1 MQTKLVNEN
10 FQTDYIDNLLLA
22 RGVKDLNEFKNPTE
36 KSLQSYNDLDNVS
49 RGFELIKEV
58 IDNKKKVLIIVDS
71 DIDGF
76 TSAAIVYQYLYNFGI
91 EADYFLH
98 SGKQHGLDDCI
109 DWIVDNKTFYDVVWL
124 PDAGTN
130 DMESHR
136 KLKELGI
143 KVLLTDHHDRNE
155 ETIIEDNVVLINNQ
169 TSDKYRNKE
178 LTGAG
183 VTWQFCKY
191 CDEQFGTDFANKLI
205 DLAALGITGDMGSVL
220 ELENRYI
227 IKTGFENIQNYYFKV
242 LCSKQSYSMGGKIN
256 PTTVAFYIVPLI
268 NAMIRVGTPEEKE
281 RVFISFIDGHRMVI
295 SHKRGANGALEEVAV
310 ESARECTNARARQ
323 NRILEK
329 AQDQIEIKIFNNNLL
344 DNKILFIR
352 LDEEDFPPELNGLLA
367 MRFCAKY
374 KKPTIVARLNSKGED
389 KGSLRG
395 INDSELTDFK
405 QFLLDSNYCEY
416 VAGHPNASGVGIEDN
431 KVGSLINYANEK
443 LKNIDFG
450 EKWHEINFER
460 IATDQDII
468 NIIYDT
474 AAHEDLWGQ
483 HCPEPLIHIKDIN
496 ITKKDIRILGKS
508 QNTVKIEKFGISYM
522 KFQAKDFIKELTQ
535 YDSIKLEV
543 VGRANLNFFA
553 GVYTP
558 QIFIVDYEIKDN
570 TLGF

>member
-10 FQTDYIDNLLLA
+10 FQTDYINNLLLA
-22 RGVKDLNEFKNPTE
+22 RGVKDLKEFKNPTN
-36 KSLQSYNDLDNVS
+36 KSLQSYNDLDNVGK
-49 RGFELIKEV
+49 GFELIKKV
-58 IDNKKKVLIIVDS
+58 INDKKKVLIIVDS

-76 TSAAIVYQYLYNFGI
+76 TSAAIAYQYLYNFGI
-91 EADYFLH
+91 KADYFLH

-109 DWIVDNKTFYDVVWL
+109 DWIIDNETFYDVIWL

-143 KVLLTDHHDRNE
+143 KVILTDHHDKNE
-155 ETIIEDNVVLINNQ
+155 EIIIEDNVVLINNQ
-169 TSDKYRNKE
+169 TSNKYENKE

-191 CDEQFGTDFANKLI
+191 CDEQFGTDFADELI

-227 IKTGFENIQNYYFKV
+227 IKTGFENIRNYYFEV
-242 LCSKQSYSMGGKIN
+242 LCNKQSYSMGGKIN

-281 RVFISFIDGHRMVI
+281 RVFISFIDGHRMVT

-352 LDEEDFPPELNGLLA
+352 LDEEDFPSELNGLLA

-416 VAGHPNASGVGIEDN
+416 VAGHPNAAGVGIEDS
-431 KVGSLINYANEK
+431 KVDSLINYSNKE
-443 LKNIDFG
+443 LKNVDFG

-460 IATDQDII
+460 TAYEEDIS
-468 NIIYDT
+468 NIIREIG
-474 AAHEDLWGQ
+474 AHPEYWGQ
-483 HCPEPLIHIKDIN
+483 HNPEPKIEVDHIHARRADITVMGKNKD
-496 ITKKDIRILGKS
+496 
-508 QNTVKIEKFGISYM
+508 TVKIVCDGVTYIKF
-522 KFQAKDFIKELTQ
+522 KAQDFIDELAK
-535 YDSIKLEV
+535 YNEMDISI
-543 VGRANLNFFA
+543 VGRANLNEWM
-553 GVYTP
+553 GRVTP
-558 QIFIVDYEIKDN
+558 QIFIDDYNIND
-570 TLGF
+570 LRFSF

>member
-1 MQTKLVNEN
+1 M
-10 FQTDYIDNLLLA
+10 
-22 RGVKDLNEFKNPTE
+22 R
-36 KSLQSYNDLDNVS
+36 
-49 RGFELIKEV
+49 
-58 IDNKKKVLIIVDS
+58 
-71 DIDGF
+71 
-76 TSAAIVYQYLYNFGI
+76 
-91 EADYFLH
+91 
-98 SGKQHGLDDCI
+98 
-109 DWIVDNKTFYDVVWL
+109 
-124 PDAGTN
+124 
-130 DMESHR
+130 
-136 KLKELGI
+136 
-143 KVLLTDHHDRNE
+143 
-155 ETIIEDNVVLINNQ
+155 
-169 TSDKYRNKE
+169 
-178 LTGAG
+178 
-183 VTWQFCKY
+183 
-191 CDEQFGTDFANKLI
+191 
-205 DLAALGITGDMGSVL
+205 TGDMGSVL

-242 LCSKQSYSMGGKIN
+242 LCNKQSYSMGGKIN

-281 RVFISFIDGHRMVI
+281 RVFISFIDGHRMVT

-431 KVGSLINYANEK
+431 KVSSLINYANEK

-450 EKWHEINFER
+450 EKWHEVNFKR
-460 IATDQDII
+460 DAYDDDIS
-468 NIIYDT
+468 NIVKEVG
-474 AAHEDLWGQ
+474 AHPEYWGQ
-483 HCPEPLIHIKDIN
+483 HNQEPKIEIDNIHVRREDI
-496 ITKKDIRILGKS
+496 TLMGK
-508 QNTVKIEKFGISYM
+508 NRDTVKIISNGMTYIKF
-522 KFQAKDFIKELTQ
+522 KAQDFIDNLGK
-535 YDSIKLEV
+535 YDKMSINI
-543 VGRANLNFFA
+543 VGRANLNSWM
-553 GVYTP
+553 GRITP
-558 QIFIVDYEIKDN
+558 QIFIDDYAISD
-570 TLGF
+570 LRFSF

>member
-58 IDNKKKVLIIVDS
+58 INNKKKVLIIVDS

-109 DWIVDNKTFYDVVWL
+109 DWIIDNKTFYDVVWL

-281 RVFISFIDGHRMVI
+281 RVFISFIDGHRMVT

-443 LKNIDFG
+443 LKDIDFG
-450 EKWHEINFER
+450 EKWHEVNFKRE
-460 IATDQDII
+460 AYDDDIS
-468 NIIYDT
+468 NIVKEVG
-474 AAHEDLWGQ
+474 AHPEYWGQ
-483 HCPEPLIHIKDIN
+483 HCQEPKIEIDN
-496 ITKKDIRILGKS
+496 IRIRREDITLMGK
-508 QNTVKIEKFGISYM
+508 NRDTVKIISNGMTYIKF
-522 KFQAKDFIKELTQ
+522 KAQDFIDNLGK
-535 YDSIKLEV
+535 YDKMSINI
-543 VGRANLNFFA
+543 VGRANLNSWM
-553 GVYTP
+553 GRITP
-558 QIFIVDYEIKDN
+558 QIFIDDYAISD
-570 TLGF
+570 LRFSF